1 MPRKNE
7 PTSRTCIVTRAER
20 PVTDLLRFVLDP
32 DGRVTPDLR
41 NRLPGRGVWVSAN
54 AATVAEAEKR
64 KLFSRAFKETAKVEP
79 GLSGLLE
86 QLMRE
91 GALSGLSMARK
102 AGELVLGFAKVEAAL
117 ATGKV
122 AALVEATDAGAD
134 GTEKLER
141 AARRAAGSGPA
152 IPVIRVFTALEMSLA
167 LGRPHVI
174 HAALLAGRASQN
186 ALDLFDAL
194 ARFLSPEPQAGG
206 ALLLTDSA
214 EPSAEQ
220 QSV

>member
-20 PVTDLLRFVLDP
+20 PVTDLVRFVLDP
-32 DGRVTPDLR
+32 AGRVTPDLR
-41 NRLPGRGVWVSAN
+41 NRLPGRGVWVTAN
-54 AATVAEAEKR
+54 AALIAEAEKR
-64 KLFSRAFKETAKVEP
+64 KLFSRAFKEAATVEP
-79 GLSGLLE
+79 GLDALVAR
-86 QLMRE
+86 LMRE
-91 GALSGLSMARK
+91 AALGGLSLARK

-134 GTEKLER
+134 GSEKIGRL
-141 AARRAAGSGPA
+141 ARRAGGNGAP
-152 IPVIRVFTALEMSLA
+152 IPVIRAFTALEMSLA

-194 ARFLSPEPQAGG
+194 ARFAREPQAGG

>member
-20 PVTDLLRFVLDP
+20 PVTELLRFVLDP

-41 NRLPGRGVWVSAN
+41 QKLPGRGVWVTAN
-54 AATVAEAEKR
+54 AAAVTEAEKR
-64 KLFSRAFKETAKVEP
+64 KLFSRAFKEQAIVEP
-79 GLSGLLE
+79 GLAGLLE
-86 QLMRE
+86 RLMQE
-91 GALSGLSMARK
+91 MALSGLSLARK
-102 AGELVLGFAKVEAAL
+102 AGELVLGFSKVEAAL

-122 AALVEATDAGAD
+122 AALVEASDAGAD
-134 GTEKLER
+134 GIEKLER
-141 AARRAAGSGPA
+141 AARRAAGNGKA
-152 IPVIRVFTALEMSLA
+152 IPVIRAFTALEMSLA

>member
-20 PVTDLLRFVLDP
+20 PVTELVRFVLDP
-32 DGRVTPDLR
+32 EGKVTPDLR
-41 NRLPGRGVWVSAN
+41 NRLPGRGVWVTAN
-54 AATVAEAEKR
+54 AALIAEAEKR
-64 KLFSRAFKETAKVEP
+64 KLFSRAFKEAATVEP
-79 GLSGLLE
+79 GLEALVGRLK
-86 QLMRE
+86 RE
-91 GALSGLSMARK
+91 AALGGLSLARK
-102 AGELVLGFAKVEAAL
+102 AGELVLGFAKVEAAIG
-117 ATGKV
+117 TGRV
-122 AALVEATDAGAD
+122 AALVEASDAGAD
-134 GTEKLER
+134 GTEKIER
-141 AARRAAGSGPA
+141 AARRVVGNGAT
-152 IPVIRVFTALEMSLA
+152 IRVIRAFTALEMSLA

-194 ARFLSPEPQAGG
+194 ARFSQEPQAGG

>member
-1 MPRKNE
+1 
-7 PTSRTCIVTRAER
+7 A
-20 PVTDLLRFVLDP
+20 
-32 DGRVTPDLR
+32 
-41 NRLPGRGVWVSAN
+41 
-54 AATVAEAEKR
+54 
-64 KLFSRAFKETAKVEP
+64 
-79 GLSGLLE
+79 GLLE

-91 GALSGLSMARK
+91 AALSGLSLARK

-122 AALVEATDAGAD
+122 AALVEAADAGTD

-141 AARRAAGSGPA
+141 AARRIAGSGPE
-152 IPVIRVFTALEMSLA
+152 IPVIRAFTALEMSLA

-194 ARFLSPEPQAGG
+194 ARFSQEPQAGG

-214 EPSAEQ
+214 E
-220 QSV
+220 